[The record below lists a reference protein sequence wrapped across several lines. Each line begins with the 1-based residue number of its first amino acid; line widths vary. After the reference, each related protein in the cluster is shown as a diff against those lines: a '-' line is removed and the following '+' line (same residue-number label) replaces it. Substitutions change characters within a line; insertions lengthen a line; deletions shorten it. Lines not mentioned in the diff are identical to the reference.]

1 MASPQKKQPGP
12 RKSPDRSAPQ
22 AAPAK
27 ENKPPLTGL
36 ETEIMQVVW
45 RLGTVSAAE
54 VREALSPDRP
64 LARTTILTVLENLRK
79 KKAVRVVPTVGREK
93 KFRAGVAKE
102 TIAGQLLGSLRGRF
116 FNGSAASLVAHLIKN
131 GDVDQQELE
140 EIREVIE
147 RSKTGGS
154 EPKTGGSEP

>member
-1 MASPQKKQPGP
+1 MTNPKKKQPGP
-12 RKSPDRSAPQ
+12 GKSPNRNASQ
-22 AAPAK
+22 AVPAK
-27 ENKPPLTGL
+27 GTEPTLTGL

-54 VREALSPDRP
+54 IREALSPERP

-93 KFRAGVAKE
+93 RFRAGVAKE
-102 TIAGQLLGSLRGRF
+102 AVAGRLLGNLRGRF
-116 FNGSAASLVAHLIKN
+116 FNGSAASLVAHLIQS
-131 GDVDQQELE
+131 GDVDKRELE

-147 RSKTGGS
+147 NSKTGGS
-154 EPKTGGSEP
+154 EQ